1 LKGISKR
8 TKIASLVTLLLL
20 ASCAVAGWVW
30 YRGATAPMPDG
41 EKFYV
46 RYEEGNTFEDV
57 VNDLV
62 ERKVIRDA
70 RGFQVFCYLNKRERV
85 ARVGTFEFHG
95 GMTPLQVSRALRRPI
110 EQQVR
115 IPEGWWIARVA
126 ERLEKN
132 NVCTAAE
139 YIAAAN
145 SPQLYKDDVAFPLPA
160 TSLEGYLYPD
170 TYDLPPLIGADAV
183 IKRQLK
189 AFEEKV
195 WNEFSKLTTLGRP
208 LDLHAI
214 VTTASLVELEAGVD
228 EDRPRIAGVI
238 NNRLAIRQRLQI
250 DATALYAIQEWR
262 VLKPGE
268 IATIES
274 PYNTYK
280 IDGLPPGPIGSPAW
294 RSISAVLAPEAHA
307 FLYYVAR
314 PDRTHY
320 FSATYDEHLSN
331 IKKARQEFADQQ
343 DA

>member
-1 LKGISKR
+1 MKGISKR
-8 TKIASLVTLLLL
+8 TKIASLVTLLVL
-20 ASCAVAGWVW
+20 AACAVAGLVW
-30 YRGATAPMPDG
+30 YRGATAPMPNG

-46 RYEEGNTFEDV
+46 RYEEDKTFEDV

-62 ERKVIRDA
+62 ERKVLRDA

-95 GMTPLQVSRALRRPI
+95 GMTPLEVSRALRRPI

-145 SPQLYKDDVAFPLPA
+145 SPQLYKDYVSFPLPEK
-160 TSLEGYLYPD
+160 SLEGYLYPD

-183 IKRQLK
+183 VKRQLK

-195 WNEFSKLTTLGRP
+195 WSELQKLP
-208 LDLHAI
+208 LAGELDVRRV
-214 VTTASLVELEAGVD
+214 VTIASLVELEAGVD

-238 NNRLAIRQRLQI
+238 QNRLAINQRLQI

-294 RSISAVLAPEAHA
+294 RSISAVLAPETHG

-331 IKKARQEFADQQ
+331 IKKARKEFADQR